1 MIRRLLRILA
11 LLVVLAVVGAVIL
24 VLNLNKVIK
33 SGVEKGGQLV
43 LKVPTTLQSASV
55 RLTEGT
61 VGLDGLTVGSPDGF
75 SADPMLRLAHTHATV
90 DLWSLR
96 SDEIIVKEV
105 VVDGLE
111 VTYER
116 ADGKSNWSVLMERL
130 QGEPTEDEKEELP
143 ARICLDKLVF
153 KNGTIRVVGLPVL
166 KEVSIPLPEI
176 KLTDLRTAD
185 GKGKTARQV
194 LSQVS
199 AALYR
204 GVVGAMEGFLPA
216 EELRKVRGE
225 AQSMLKEAGGLIE
238 DAGSEVKGAVEG
250 GTQEARELWDGLLG
264 KPPESEDE

>member
-11 LLVVLAVVGAVIL
+11 LLVVLAVVGAIIL
-24 VLNLNKVIK
+24 VLNLNKVVK
-33 SGVEKGGQLV
+33 SGVEKGGRLV
-43 LKVPTTLQSASV
+43 LKVPTSLEGASV
-55 RLTEGT
+55 RLAGGT
-61 VGLDGLTVGSPDGF
+61 VGLDGLTVGSPSGF
-75 SADPMLRLAHTHATV
+75 SADQMLRLAHTHATV

-111 VTYER
+111 ITYER

-130 QGEPTEDEKEELP
+130 QGEPTEDEKKELP
-143 ARICLDKLVF
+143 ARIRLDRLEF

-166 KEVSIPLPEI
+166 EEVSIPLPTIE
-176 KLTDLRTAD
+176 LTDLRTAD

-204 GVVGAMEGFLPA
+204 SVVGAMEGSLPA

-225 AQSMLKEAGGLIE
+225 AQRMLKDAGGLIE
-238 DAGSEVKGAVEG
+238 DAGSDVKGVIEEG
-250 GTQEARELWDGLLG
+250 EEKVREAWDDLIG
-264 KPPESEDE
+264 KPAESEGE